1 MAFENTIPQTK
12 MLRNDPMNFDTT
24 IGEKKVSIL
33 HVEGKILGN
42 AADVFREEMHQQLQ
56 IAQGKLVVDLMNV
69 PLIDSSALGAIV
81 LTLKHCQ
88 RSGGKLVLLNPQKAV
103 REVLEVT
110 QLATVIEIYD
120 TEESASAAL
129 V

>member
-1 MAFENTIPQTK
+1 
-12 MLRNDPMNFDTT
+12 MNFETT
-24 IGEKKVSIL
+24 IGKQNISIL

-42 AADVFREEMHQQLQ
+42 AADAFRKQMNEQLQ
-56 IAQGKLVVDLMNV
+56 TGRDRLVVDLVNV

-81 LTLKHCQ
+81 VTLKSCQ

-110 QLATVIEIYD
+110 QLSTVIEIYD
-120 TEESASAAL
+120 TEEGACAAFI
-129 V
+129 

>member
-1 MAFENTIPQTK
+1 M
-12 MLRNDPMNFDTT
+12 
-24 IGEKKVSIL
+24 EKKNISIL

-42 AADVFREEMHQQLQ
+42 AADVFREEMEQHLQ
-56 IAQGKLVVDLMNV
+56 TAQGKLVVDLMNDV

-81 LTLKHCQ
+81 LTLKYCQ
-88 RSGGKLVLLNPQKAV
+88 KSGGKLVLLNPQKAV

-120 TEESASAAL
+120 TEERRKCRFNVAVL
-129 V
+129 KVYLQEFPW

>member
-1 MAFENTIPQTK
+1 
-12 MLRNDPMNFDTT
+12 MNFDTT
-24 IGEKKVSIL
+24 TVEKDIPIL

-42 AADVFREEMHQQLQ
+42 AADVFRKEMEQQLQ
-56 IAQGKLVVDLMNV
+56 TAQGKLVVNLMNV

-81 LTLKHCQ
+81 LTLKYCQ
-88 RSGGKLVLLNPQKAV
+88 RSGGKLVLLKPQKAV

-129 V
+129 M

>member
-1 MAFENTIPQTK
+1 
-12 MLRNDPMNFDTT
+12 MNFDTT
-24 IGEKKVSIL
+24 TGEKNISIL

-42 AADVFREEMHQQLQ
+42 AADVFREEMVQQLQ
-56 IAQGKLVVDLMNV
+56 TAQGKLVVDLMNV

-81 LTLKHCQ
+81 LTLKYCQ

-129 V
+129 M

>member
-1 MAFENTIPQTK
+1 
-12 MLRNDPMNFDTT
+12 MNFDTT
-24 IGEKKVSIL
+24 IGEKEVSIL

-42 AADVFREEMHQQLQ
+42 AADVFREEMQQQLQ
-56 IAQGKLVVDLMNV
+56 IAHGKLVVDLMNV

-88 RSGGKLVLLNPQKAV
+88 KSGGKLVLLNPQKTV

>member
-1 MAFENTIPQTK
+1 
-12 MLRNDPMNFDTT
+12 MNFDTT
-24 IGEKKVSIL
+24 TGEKNIPIL

-42 AADVFREEMHQQLQ
+42 AADVFREEMEQQLQ
-56 IAQGKLVVDLMNV
+56 TAQGKLAVDLMNV

-81 LTLKHCQ
+81 LTLKYCQ
-88 RSGGKLVLLNPQKAV
+88 KSGGKLVLLNPQKAV

-129 V
+129 M

>member
-1 MAFENTIPQTK
+1 
-12 MLRNDPMNFDTT
+12 MNFDTT
-24 IGEKKVSIL
+24 TGEKNISIL

-42 AADVFREEMHQQLQ
+42 AADVFREEMEQQLQ
-56 IAQGKLVVDLMNV
+56 TTQGKLVVDLMNV

-81 LTLKHCQ
+81 LALKSCQ
-88 RSGGKLVLLNPQKAV
+88 KSGGKLVLLNPQKAV

-129 V
+129 M

>member
-1 MAFENTIPQTK
+1 
-12 MLRNDPMNFDTT
+12 MNFDTT
-24 IGEKKVSIL
+24 TGEKNVSIL

-42 AADVFREEMHQQLQ
+42 AADVFREEMKQQLQ
-56 IAQGKLVVDLMNV
+56 TAQGKLVVDLMNV

-81 LTLKHCQ
+81 LTLKFCQ

-129 V
+129 M

>member
-1 MAFENTIPQTK
+1 
-12 MLRNDPMNFDTT
+12 MNFDTT
-24 IGEKKVSIL
+24 TGEKNISIL

-42 AADVFREEMHQQLQ
+42 AADVFREEMEQQLQ
-56 IAQGKLVVDLMNV
+56 TAQGKLAVDLMNV

-81 LTLKHCQ
+81 LTLKYCQ
-88 RSGGKLVLLNPQKAV
+88 KSGGKLVLLNPQKAV

-129 V
+129 I

>member
-1 MAFENTIPQTK
+1 
-12 MLRNDPMNFDTT
+12 MNFDTT
-24 IGEKKVSIL
+24 TGEKNISIL

-42 AADVFREEMHQQLQ
+42 AADVFREEMEQQLRT
-56 IAQGKLVVDLMNV
+56 ARGKLVVDLMNV

-81 LTLKHCQ
+81 LTLKFCQ
-88 RSGGKLVLLNPQKAV
+88 KSGGKLVLLNPQKAV

-129 V
+129 M

>member
-1 MAFENTIPQTK
+1 MSNKNTEE
-12 MLRNDPMNFDTT
+12 DPMNFDTT
-24 IGEKKVSIL
+24 TANRNISIL

-42 AADVFREEMHQQLQ
+42 AADVFREKMKQQLQ

-81 LTLKHCQ
+81 LTLKYCQ
-88 RSGGKLVLLNPQKAV
+88 KSGGKLVLLNPQKAV

-110 QLATVIEIYD
+110 QLATVIEIHD
-120 TEESASAAL
+120 SEESASAAL

>member
-1 MAFENTIPQTK
+1 
-12 MLRNDPMNFDTT
+12 MNFDTT
-24 IGEKKVSIL
+24 TGEKNISIL

-42 AADVFREEMHQQLQ
+42 AADVFREEMEQQLQ
-56 IAQGKLVVDLMNV
+56 TAQGKLAVDLMNV

-81 LTLKHCQ
+81 LTLKYCQ
-88 RSGGKLVLLNPQKAV
+88 KSGGKLVLLNPQKAV

-110 QLATVIEIYD
+110 QLATFIEIYD

-129 V
+129 M

>member
-1 MAFENTIPQTK
+1 
-12 MLRNDPMNFDTT
+12 MNFDTT
-24 IGEKKVSIL
+24 IAEKNISIL

-42 AADVFREEMHQQLQ
+42 AADVFRREMEQQLQ
-56 IAQGKLVVDLMNV
+56 AAQGKLVVDLVNV

-81 LTLKHCQ
+81 LALRYCQ
-88 RSGGKLVLLNPQKAV
+88 KSGGKLVLLNPQKAV

-110 QLATVIEIYD
+110 QLATVIEIYE

-129 V
+129 M

>member
-1 MAFENTIPQTK
+1 
-12 MLRNDPMNFDTT
+12 MNFDTT
-24 IGEKKVSIL
+24 IAEKSISIL
-33 HVEGKILGN
+33 RVEGKILGN
-42 AADVFREEMHQQLQ
+42 AADVFRRKMEQQLQ
-56 IAQGKLVVDLMNV
+56 AAQGKLVVDLMNV

-81 LTLKHCQ
+81 LMLKHCQ
-88 RSGGKLVLLNPQKAV
+88 ESGGKLVLLNPQKAV

-129 V
+129 M